1 MTSDG
6 AENHDEEVFGGG
18 LIYPDAVSGNL
29 SLLTCPLL
37 QIMMYMRGFQ
47 RQLPV

>member
-18 LIYPDAVSGNL
+18 LIYPMLLVENL
-29 SLLTCPLL
+29 SCYLHTLRKL
-37 QIMMYMRGFQ
+37 
-47 RQLPV
+47 